1 MNTRHAKVGVM
12 VRRILACSLV
22 AGVSSAAF
30 AGPDTTGRPMPFEFG
45 PDWRWV
51 PPSELFSPPGPDRD
65 ASGPRGLGPIKRP
78 GRRPESLGPN
88 VTPPSEALLRA
99 EALKKAMAPRP
110 NPAVLRREKLDKL
123 LARLATE
130 QDPETANRV
139 AESIETVWLQSGSE
153 TADLLMQ
160 RALASMN
167 AGHHPLALELLD
179 KVVLLEP
186 EWVEAWS
193 RRAAA
198 RFQAGDT
205 DGAMAD
211 IEHVLTLEPRHFG
224 ALAAMG
230 TILEQSGFEQRALE
244 IFRRALAVF
253 PMQPMLQDHI
263 DRLEIGVEGR
273 GI

>member
-1 MNTRHAKVGVM
+1 M
-12 VRRILACSLV
+12 VRLILACWV
-22 AGVSSAAF
+22 AAGASSAAF
-30 AGPDTTGRPMPFEFG
+30 AGPDSQPMPFEFG

-51 PPSELFSPPGPDRD
+51 PPSELLSPPDPDRN
-65 ASGPRGLGPIKRP
+65 ASGPRALAPVPRR
-78 GRRPESLGPN
+78 GRRPGSLGPD
-88 VTPPSEALLRA
+88 VAPPSEAQLRA

-110 NPAVLRREKLDKL
+110 NPVVLRREKLDKL

-130 QDPETANRV
+130 QDPEAAQRI

-160 RALASMN
+160 RALDSMK
-167 AGHHPLALELLD
+167 AGHGSVALELLD

-198 RFQAGDT
+198 RFHAGDS

-211 IEHVLTLEPRHFG
+211 VEHVLILEPRHFG

-244 IFRRALAVF
+244 VFRRALAVF
-253 PMQPMLQDHI
+253 PMQPLLQDHI